1 MRCQRRVAEMTR
13 PCNDAIPRQ
22 QLESVA
28 EVEPDLVVAMS
39 SLEMTNREV
48 DGVWYNF
55 GSPESDEV
63 LLGLFGETVNRLT
76 STGAKVALVLM
87 PEVVAGTERGVGPE
101 EVARAET

>member
-1 MRCQRRVAEMTR
+1 MTR